1 MSHYDWVFIYGLVII
16 ALTGAACLF
25 ASLVVWAIA
34 PPKDNRPVKD
44 RWPVSKWKYLGF
56 LQLFTFTKGS
66 TSEGNTDSG
75 K

>member
-1 MSHYDWVFIYGLVII
+1 MNQYDWVLIYGLAII
-16 ALTGAACLF
+16 AMTGVVLLF
-25 ASLVVWAIA
+25 SSLIVFAIT

-56 LQLFTFTKGS
+56 LQLFTFKKGS